1 MSVKKA
7 IIILVILAAA
17 GGGFV
22 YFALAKKPA
31 AIYTTQA
38 VTRGKIVQTVS
49 ETGTVK
55 SANETKLGF
64 LNTGKIDKINFRI
77 GNSVKKQDILAELDY
92 SGLLTRAREAQAN
105 LDVARENLN
114 KLLAGATPEE
124 IAVARAGVD
133 QAKTSYEA
141 AQNELERTRDMV
153 TENTLQAQKN
163 LDDLLNNDPGSITTY
178 EQSVISAQTSLNNA
192 KATYQRSIDNYKA
205 AALATI
211 EDKLAVNNTA
221 LDTIDRTVKD
231 EDAEDMISVK
241 NTVYLTNTNIAYGEA
256 KDLLTA
262 AKISLAAAKADN
274 NDNTVVAAAE
284 AGLTA
289 LNKTFSALQL
299 CFSALEASI
308 TSSVFSQADLD
319 ALKSGISSQQTLAA
333 AAITALQTAK
343 QNLDSAILSYDT
355 NVSASEESLSVAE
368 AAYDNAVR
376 NAKNTLSS
384 AKYSGN
390 QQITLAESK
399 VNAGREALAVAEAQ
413 LKKIT
418 APANK
423 YDISLTEARLRQ
435 AQAALDDTNKQID
448 NSKIISPI
456 DGLVTKI
463 DYEVGEQAMSGSPVI
478 YLLGEDKFDIEVL
491 ISEADISK
499 IKTGNKAEIT
509 LDAYG
514 EDRKFFG
521 QIEFI
526 EPAETVIQDVIY
538 YKIDIGF
545 DAGEDDIKSGMT
557 ANVVITAAEKEN
569 ALLMPSRS
577 IVDKN
582 GDGKFARILVG
593 NEAQEKKVT
602 TGLRG
607 DEGLVEILSGVNEGE
622 LVITY
627 IEEN

>member
-55 SANETKLGF
+55 SVNETKLGF
-64 LNTGKIDKINFRI
+64 LNAGKIEKINFRV
-77 GNSVKKQDILAELDY
+77 GDSVKKEDILAELDY
-92 SGLLTRAREAQAN
+92 SGLFTRAREAQAN

-114 KLLAGATPEE
+114 KLLAGATREE
-124 IAVARAGVD
+124 IAVTSAGVD
-133 QAKTSYEA
+133 QAKTSYKA
-141 AQNELERTRDMV
+141 AQNELERTRDMA
-153 TENTLQAQKN
+153 TENIFQAQKT
-163 LDDLLNNDPGSITTY
+163 LDDLLNKDAGSLTTY
-178 EQSVISAQTSLNNA
+178 EQSVTSAQTNLSNA
-192 KATYQRSIDNYKA
+192 KATHQRSIDNNKA
-205 AALATI
+205 TTLAAI
-211 EDKLAVNNTA
+211 EDKLAVTNTA

-241 NTVYLTNTNIAYGEA
+241 NSVYLTNTNIAYGEA
-256 KDLLTA
+256 KNLLAA
-262 AKISLAAAKADN
+262 AKSGLAAAKADN
-274 NDNTVVAAAE
+274 DDNTAVSAAE
-284 AGLTA
+284 AGLAA
-289 LNKTFSALQL
+289 LNKTFYALQL

-308 TSSVFSQADLD
+308 TSSAFSQADLD
-319 ALKSGISSQQTLAA
+319 TLKSGISSQQTLVA

-343 QNLDSAILSYDT
+343 QNLDSAILNYT
-355 NVSASEESLSVAE
+355 INVSASEESLAAAE
-368 AAYDNAVR
+368 AAYSNAVR
-376 NAKNTLSS
+376 NAENALSS

-423 YDISLTEARLRQ
+423 YDISLTEAKLRQ
-435 AQAALDDTNKQID
+435 AQAALDDTNKQIE
-448 NSKIISPI
+448 NSKIISPM

-463 DYEVGEQAMSGSPVI
+463 EYEVGEQSMSGSPVI

-521 QIEFI
+521 HIEFI

-545 DAGEDDIKSGMT
+545 DAGKEEIKSGMT
-557 ANVVITAAEKEN
+557 ANVVIIAAEKEN
-569 ALLMPSRS
+569 ALLIPGRS

-593 NEAQEKKVT
+593 NQVQEKKIT

-607 DEGLVEILSGVNEGE
+607 DEGMVEILAGVNEGE
-622 LVITY
+622 PVITY